1 MNLLTKAQLMHHII
15 QWRLSW
21 DKRDTHYR
29 YTAPG
34 NPKFMGP
41 RDAVKLIKDGDVI
54 ATSGLAGNQR
64 VAIMY
69 WAVREVFEETGHPR
83 NITMVCTGGM
93 GGRGKVP
100 GSLEELGVEG
110 LCTRLI
116 TGHQETFKSLL
127 RLTEEGK
134 CEIQCIPQ
142 GIVALLID
150 AQGRGEDS
158 IRVPTGI
165 GTFLDPRVGTGTR
178 IFDPEAEQLVE
189 VDDGLLRYR
198 IPKINVA
205 MFGAPAADREGNV
218 YLRNSSVIAES
229 AEVIRAAKVNGGK
242 VIVNVGH
249 IVEKGHDDF
258 YLPAKDIDAIVF
270 DPNCEQSISIKYRK
284 FWSLLTTESKVP
296 VDEAIERLRFVNRVL
311 GITPRRSKADLAIA
325 RLAAKVFAENA
336 QPEMFV
342 NIGVGLP
349 EEVSRILYE
358 GGMLKHVTLFTESGV
373 IGGLPAPGV
382 FFGAAAC
389 PQKMISSAEVFKMC
403 YQRLD
408 GTLLGVVQADS
419 AGNVNVSKRG
429 EGPRNYVGPGGFVD
443 MTTAAKMI
451 IFVTTWTAL
460 GETQVEDGKVQIV
473 KPGKPKFVEHVDE
486 ITFSGKEALKAG
498 KKVFYA
504 TTVGLFRL
512 TGRGMEL
519 VRVMPGVDIQKDII
533 ERCTMKVVLPES
545 GEVPV
550 VDSSVVTGE
559 HFKLELPEE
568 TPA

>member
-1 MNLLTKAQLMHHII
+1 MNLLVKAQLMQHVI

-29 YTAPG
+29 FTAPD
-34 NPKFMGP
+34 NPRFMGP
-41 RDAVKLIKDGDVI
+41 RDAVKLIHDGDVI

-69 WAVREVFEETGHPR
+69 WALREVFEETGHPR
-83 NITMVCTGGM
+83 NITMLCTGGM

-100 GSLEELGVEG
+100 GSMEELGVEG

-116 TGHQETFKSLL
+116 TGHQETFKSML
-127 RLTEEGK
+127 RLAEEGK
-134 CEIQCIPQ
+134 LEVQCIPQ

-158 IRVPTGI
+158 LLVRTGI
-165 GTFLDPRVGTGTR
+165 GTFLDPRVGTGTH
-178 IFDPEAEQLVE
+178 IFDPKAEQLVTVE
-189 VDDGLLRYR
+189 NDLLRYR

-218 YLRNSSVIAES
+218 YLKNASVIAES
-229 AEVIRAAKVNGGK
+229 VEIIRAARANHGK

-258 YLPAKDIDAIVF
+258 FIPAEDVDAIVF

-284 FWSLLTTESKVP
+284 FWSLLTTDSTVP
-296 VDEAIERLRFVNRVL
+296 VDEAIARLRFVNKVL
-311 GITPRRSKADLAIA
+311 GITPRRTKIDVAIA
-325 RLAAKVFAENA
+325 RLAATVFAENA
-336 QPEMFV
+336 RKEMFV
-342 NIGVGLP
+342 NVGVGLP
-349 EEVSRILYE
+349 EEVSRVLYE
-358 GGMLKHVTLFTESGV
+358 AGMFKYVTLFTESGV

-408 GTLLGVVQADS
+408 GTMLGVVQADTE
-419 AGNVNVSKRG
+419 GNVNVSKRG
-429 EGPRNYVGPGGFVD
+429 EGPRNYVGPGGFID
-443 MTTAAKMI
+443 MITAAKMI
-451 IFVTTWTAL
+451 IFVTSWTAH
-460 GETQVEDGKVQIV
+460 GSVKVQGDKIKIV
-473 KPGKPKFVEHVDE
+473 EPGKPKFVEKVDE

-498 KKVFYA
+498 KKVYYV

-512 TGRGMEL
+512 TERGMEL
-519 VRVMPGVDIQKDII
+519 VRVMPGIDIQKDII
-533 ERCTMKVVLPES
+533 EGCTMKVVLPES
-545 GEVPV
+545 GKVPV
-550 VDSSVVTGE
+550 VDSSIVTGKD
-559 HFKLELPEE
+559 FILGLKEE
-568 TPA
+568 ASA